1 MLGTL
6 MGRDKVVVSVTADI
20 DFSQENREENLV
32 TPVDEENMAGIAIS
46 AQKITETYT
55 GNGNQAGGT
64 VQAENAAD
72 ALGSQY
78 LEGNTNNGDYEKV
91 DDTINYEVNRI
102 RKEIVESP
110 YKIRDLGIQ
119 VMVEPPEAEKA
130 NSLPQERV
138 NDITNMLATI
148 VRTSIDKN
156 ANPQLTDQ
164 DINQK
169 IAVSVQPFKGKVS
182 FDNQITTKIPWWIYL
197 IVGVLVAI
205 IGVLVFVFIRAR
217 RNQDDSLIEDNEIF
231 EQPIDIPDVNE
242 SHETE
247 SSLRRK
253 QLEKLAKEK
262 PEEFA
267 KLLRSWSEGD

>member
-1 MLGTL
+1 M
-6 MGRDKVVVSVTADI
+6 
-20 DFSQENREENLV
+20 E
-32 TPVDEENMAGIAIS
+32 
-46 AQKITETYT
+46 
-55 GNGNQAGGT
+55 
-64 VQAENAAD
+64 
-72 ALGSQY
+72 
-78 LEGNTNNGDYEKV
+78 
-91 DDTINYEVNRI
+91 DTINNEVNRI

-110 YKIRDLGIQ
+110 YKIRDIGIQ
-119 VMVEPPEAEKA
+119 VMVEPPEAENA

-148 VRTSIDKN
+148 VRTSIDKD

-182 FDNQITTKIPWWIYL
+182 FDNQTTTKIPWWIYL

-205 IGVLVFVFIRAR
+205 IGYWSSYLFAHGEIE
-217 RNQDDSLIEDNEIF
+217 DDSLIEDNEIF

-247 SSLRRK
+247 GSLRRK
-253 QLEKLAKEK
+253 QLEKMAKEK

-267 KLLRSWSEGD
+267 KLLRYLDC